1 MDQCQKVVFSPA
13 SDSSFESEEVIKT
26 MSKGNFSGEYVH
38 SLDSKGRVIVPIRH
52 RDEGSDE
59 YYIVKGLDP
68 CLYIY
73 CKEDLDALSER
84 MSQNTNLLDQDHRI
98 LMRYLMGSRK
108 PGEIDKQGR
117 MLIPQNLREHAHLTK
132 EVMLVGVGERIEVWD
147 KQRYDEYNAN
157 LDISAIAAKLAAN
170 GVSL

>member
-1 MDQCQKVVFSPA
+1 MDQCQKVVISPA

-59 YYIVKGLDP
+59 YYIDP